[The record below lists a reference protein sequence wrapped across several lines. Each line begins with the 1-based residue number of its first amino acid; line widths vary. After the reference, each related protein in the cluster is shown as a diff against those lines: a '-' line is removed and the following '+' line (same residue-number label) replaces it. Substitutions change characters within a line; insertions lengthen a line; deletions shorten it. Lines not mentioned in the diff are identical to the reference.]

1 MVWVI
6 GDRILFKQSN
16 KISRIGLIN
25 MSPVGVYLKRKVYRD
40 QRGGKKGKVNQKT
53 SRQELSN
60 VLTFMQLG
68 KGSNTIPVGGIG
80 GVPSPPQQTVFE
92 GLPSKES
99 LPSFIV
105 QMYQMIQIVDGGLAF
120 CPK

>member
-1 MVWVI
+1 MFEVSKCVIMVWVI

-60 VLTFMQLG
+60 VLTFM
-68 KGSNTIPVGGIG
+68 
-80 GVPSPPQQTVFE
+80 
-92 GLPSKES
+92 
-99 LPSFIV
+99 
-105 QMYQMIQIVDGGLAF
+105 
-120 CPK
+120 